1 MINDRGIKKFAAFK
15 SLKGQ
20 YEILNEEIKKNNMI
34 EMPELQDDQIEKIA
48 CNLALLN
55 SNNNQTVDI
64 KYFDKGYV
72 QFFLGPVKKIT
83 NKYLI
88 LANRK
93 SSKIIFSNI
102 INLEIID

>member
-1 MINDRGIKKFAAFK
+1 MLEEK
-15 SLKGQ
+15 
-20 YEILNEEIKKNNMI
+20 ILNEEIKKNNMI

-88 LANRK
+88 LANQK

>member
-48 CNLALLN
+48 CNLAF
-55 SNNNQTVDI
+55 I

-88 LANRK
+88 LANQK

>member
-20 YEILNEEIKKNNMI
+20 DEILNEEIKKNNMI

-88 LANRK
+88 LANQK

>member
-88 LANRK
+88 LASQN

>member
-1 MINDRGIKKFAAFK
+1 
-15 SLKGQ
+15 
-20 YEILNEEIKKNNMI
+20 MI

-88 LANRK
+88 LANQN

>member
-48 CNLALLN
+48 FNLALLN

-88 LANRK
+88 LANQK

>member
-1 MINDRGIKKFAAFK
+1 MINDRGIKKFASFK

-72 QFFLGPVKKIT
+72 QFFLGSVKKIT

-88 LANRK
+88 LANQK

>member
-1 MINDRGIKKFAAFK
+1 MKK
-15 SLKGQ
+15 L
-20 YEILNEEIKKNNMI
+20 KKNNMI

-88 LANRK
+88 LANQK

>member
-1 MINDRGIKKFAAFK
+1 MINDRVIKKFAAFK

-88 LANRK
+88 LANQN